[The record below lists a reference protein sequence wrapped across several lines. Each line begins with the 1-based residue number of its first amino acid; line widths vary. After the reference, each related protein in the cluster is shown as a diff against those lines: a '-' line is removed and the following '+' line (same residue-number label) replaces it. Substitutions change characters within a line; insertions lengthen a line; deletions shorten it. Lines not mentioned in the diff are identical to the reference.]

1 MNCIELCMNIYNNI
15 IIQKVVK
22 NESWLPTIYSNI
34 KSNIFINLIY
44 D

>member
-22 NESWLPTIYSNI
+22 NESRLRTIYSNI
-34 KSNIFINLIY
+34 KSNIFINSIY